1 MNSKNN
7 SLSMFLQAIFLLAL
21 FSTGCVKKPE
31 MQVESHEEASA
42 TEVMLTADQQKAI
55 GLQLDTIIRR
65 NLSSTLKVNGKVEA
79 PPQNKAEVNILTG
92 GIVKTITIREG
103 EFVQK
108 GHVLTT
114 MENLEFIQLQ
124 QDYLSGQANLVFL
137 NQNMSVNATCKKII
151 STLPKL

>member
-1 MNSKNN
+1 MVLIKSNTPWFISKQKKKMNSKNN

-21 FSTGCVKKPE
+21 FSTGCVQKPE
-31 MQVESHEEASA
+31 MQAESHEESST

-55 GLQLDTIIRR
+55 GLQLDTILRR

-92 GIVKTITIREG
+92 GIVKTIAIREG

-124 QDYLSGQANLVFL
+124 QD
-137 NQNMSVNATCKKII
+137 
-151 STLPKL
+151 